1 MFFHD
6 VEKYDFQYIFVDQH
20 KSYFTA
26 AGSDS
31 KHAEIHAPIGL

>member
-20 KSYFTA
+20 KSYFTD

-31 KHAEIHAPIGL
+31 KRAEIHALIGL